1 MDSSRDFLVSLFFTF
16 LFIKLV
22 KYADSRIN
30 GKCENDVFFF
40 LDEFANIGE
49 IPDFNKKISTVRSRG
64 IALIPIIQN
73 IGQIKNRYPMDSW
86 QEIIGNS
93 DIRLCLGAADILTA
107 QYFSDLLGVTTVE
120 TQSLRKEGGI
130 EGDLEYGQKNISTLK
145 RNLLNADEI
154 LRLPHSQ
161 LLVNIRGNKPI
172 LLDKMIYTEHKLASK
187 LEEISVTEY
196 NPIWNKNNLK
206 NSKIISKNEI
216 KKEEKNKEN
225 QEITFENF

>member
-154 LRLPHSQ
+154 LRLPHNQ

-172 LLDKMIYTEHKLASK
+172 LLNKMIYTEHELASK
-187 LEEISVTEY
+187 LEDNSVTEY

-206 NSKIISKNEI
+206 KSKVISKNDI
-216 KKEEKNKEN
+216 KKEEKNREN

>member
-145 RNLLNADEI
+145 RNLLNAD
-154 LRLPHSQ
+154 
-161 LLVNIRGNKPI
+161 
-172 LLDKMIYTEHKLASK
+172 
-187 LEEISVTEY
+187 
-196 NPIWNKNNLK
+196 
-206 NSKIISKNEI
+206 
-216 KKEEKNKEN
+216 
-225 QEITFENF
+225 